1 MSLRVILVDDEPAR
15 SALLAEALTA
25 QGFAVVAVLGT
36 GAGLPG
42 RMAELA
48 ADVIIVDIESP
59 DRDILEDMRRVTLEQ
74 VRPVVMFSQDGH
86 SDTIRAA
93 IEAGVSAYVVDGL
106 KPERVR
112 PVVDAAI
119 ARFSQFQDLRS
130 ELNQA
135 RASLAERK
143 LVERAKG
150 ILMRRRGCDEDE
162 AYRAMR
168 KMAMDQKLRLA
179 DVAARIIDA
188 ADLLG

>member
-1 MSLRVILVDDEPAR
+1 MSLRVILVDDEAER

-48 ADVIIVDIESP
+48 ADVIIVDIDSP
-59 DRDILEDMRRVTLEQ
+59 DRDILEDMRRVAFEQ
-74 VRPVVMFSQDGH
+74 VRPVVMFAQDGNPE
-86 SDTIRAA
+86 TIRAA
-93 IEAGVSAYVVDGL
+93 IKAGVSAYVVDGL

-112 PVVDAAI
+112 PVVDVAI
-119 ARFSQFQDLRS
+119 ARFSQFQELRS
-130 ELNQA
+130 DLNKAQ
-135 RASLAERK
+135 ASLAERK
-143 LVERAKG
+143 QVERAKG

-179 DVAARIIDA
+179 DIAAKIIA
-188 ADLLG
+188 AEDLLG

>member
-36 GAGLPG
+36 GAGLSG